1 MTGPNETPDS
11 ADRPPDDRIIGR
23 AFWASAAVVGL
34 VAGGV
39 VLWRQWPRA
48 APQAAAVAPLPSG
61 PAVIAALPA
70 ASAVATM
77 TFQDRSIGS
86 NGDWGAGIDRV
97 TGAAGDRL
105 LPETM
110 GGGVAV
116 WDVDA
121 DGDLDLLFP
130 DGDAWPEAA
139 AGSRRGQGMAVFLN
153 QHVTTDTSPVRGSAS
168 PEAQFVRAQSTG
180 LEQPWQGMGVAL
192 ADLDGDGRPEIL
204 ATGVGGVRFF
214 VAEHSAAGTATRWR
228 DATAEAGLAALS
240 GWTTAAGFADF
251 DQDGDLDLVVGRY
264 VEWSKEIDLR
274 VNYTLTGLGRA
285 YGAPTGFAGTD
296 LVLME
301 QVSPL
306 RFTDRT
312 AEHGLLVRNRSTNQP
327 MAKSLGFAID
337 DCDSDGDL
345 DLFVANDS
353 VQNFLFINDGHGVFQ
368 ERGVATGVAFDRN
381 GAATGAMGCDTSH
394 LRNDAALAMAVGNFA
409 NEPCSLYVTAGDG
422 RFADDA
428 IVDGISA
435 ATRRALT
442 FGVAFVD
449 LDSDG
454 WEDLVLANGHI
465 EERIADVQPTQRYA
479 QPAQMFWNRAG
490 QPGPTF
496 TEIPSASLGALATPV
511 VGRGLAWGDF
521 DHDGAQDLVIGA
533 VSGTPL
539 VVRNA
544 TQQGGHIECVLVDS
558 THAGNRDAIG
568 AQVMIQLD
576 NGRTLR
582 RTVMPTRS
590 YLSQVPPHAVFGF
603 GEAHIT
609 SCEVRWPD
617 GQQTKHVIQRSDE
630 GSCVTISR

>member
-1 MTGPNETPDS
+1 
-11 ADRPPDDRIIGR
+11 
-23 AFWASAAVVGL
+23 
-34 VAGGV
+34 
-39 VLWRQWPRA
+39 
-48 APQAAAVAPLPSG
+48 
-61 PAVIAALPA
+61 
-70 ASAVATM
+70 
-77 TFQDRSIGS
+77 
-86 NGDWGAGIDRV
+86 
-97 TGAAGDRL
+97 
-105 LPETM
+105 
-110 GGGVAV
+110 
-116 WDVDA
+116 
-121 DGDLDLLFP
+121 
-130 DGDAWPEAA
+130 
-139 AGSRRGQGMAVFLN
+139 MAVFLN
-153 QHVTTDTSPVRGSAS
+153 QHGSAAAATVRDNAS
-168 PEAQFVRAQSTG
+168 PEAPFVRALNTG

-214 VAEHSAAGTATRWR
+214 VAEHSAAGTPTRWR
-228 DATAEAGLAALS
+228 DATIEAGLAEIN

-306 RFTDRT
+306 RFADRT
-312 AEHGLLVRNRSTNQP
+312 AERGLLVRNRSTNQP
-327 MAKSLGFAID
+327 MAKALGFAID

-353 VQNFLFINDGHGVFQ
+353 VQNFLFINDGHGAFQ
-368 ERGVATGVAFDRN
+368 ERGVSAGVAFDRN

-394 LRNDAALAMAVGNFA
+394 LRNDAALAIAVGNFA

-479 QPAQMFWNRAG
+479 QPAQVFWNRAG
-490 QPGPTF
+490 QPGPAF
-496 TEIPSASLGALATPV
+496 MEIPGASLGALSTPV

-521 DHDGAQDLVIGA
+521 DRDGALDIVIGA

-558 THAGNRDAIG
+558 VHAGNRDAIG

-590 YLSQVPPHAVFGF
+590 YLSQVPPHAFFGF

-609 SCEVRWPD
+609 SCQVRWPD
-617 GQQTKHVIQRSDE
+617 GQQTKHVIERSDE
-630 GSCVTISR
+630 GSRVTISR

>member
-1 MTGPNETPDS
+1 MTAPNDTTES
-11 ADRPPDDRIIGR
+11 ADRPPDDRVIGR

-48 APQAAAVAPLPSG
+48 APQAAPVAPLPAG
-61 PAVIAALPA
+61 PAVIAALPTTSA
-70 ASAVATM
+70 APVVA
-77 TFQDRSIGS
+77 FQDRSVGANRS
-86 NGDWGAGIDRV
+86 WGAGIDRV

-105 LPETM
+105 LPEAM
-110 GGGVAV
+110 GGGVAA

-121 DGDLDLLFP
+121 DGDVDLLFP

-139 AGSRRGQGMAVFLN
+139 ADSRRGQGMAVFLN
-153 QHVTTDTSPVRGSAS
+153 QHGSADTTS
-168 PEAQFVRAQSTG
+168 ARGKAPLEVQFVRAHNTG

-214 VAEHSAAGTATRWR
+214 VAEHSAPGTATRWR
-228 DATAEAGLAALS
+228 DATAEAGLAEIN

-306 RFTDRT
+306 QFADRT
-312 AEHGLLVRNRSTNQP
+312 AVRGLLVRNRSTNQP
-327 MAKSLGFAID
+327 MAKALGFAID

-368 ERGVATGVAFDRN
+368 ERGVSAGVAFDRN

-394 LRNDAALAMAVGNFA
+394 LRNDPALAIAVGNFA

-479 QPAQMFWNRAG
+479 QPAQVFWNRAG

-521 DHDGAQDLVIGA
+521 DHDGALDLVIGA
-533 VSGTPL
+533 VSGMPL
-539 VVRNA
+539 VVSNA
-544 TQQGGHIECVLVDS
+544 TQQGGHIECALVDS
-558 THAGNRDAIG
+558 IHVGNRDAIG

-582 RTVMPTRS
+582 KTVMPTRS
-590 YLSQVPPHAVFGF
+590 YLSQVPPLACFGI
-603 GEAHIT
+603 GQAHIT
-609 SCEVRWPD
+609 ACEVRWPD
-617 GQQTKHVIQRSDE
+617 GQQTKPVIRRGDE
-630 GSCVTISR
+630 GSRVTISR

>member
-1 MTGPNETPDS
+1 VTVPSDTPES
-11 ADRPPDDRIIGR
+11 ADRPPDDQIIGR
-23 AFWASAAVVGL
+23 AFWVSAAVVGL
-34 VAGGV
+34 VAVGV
-39 VLWRQWPRA
+39 VMWRQWPRTT
-48 APQAAAVAPLPSG
+48 PQAAPVAPLPAG
-61 PAVIAALPA
+61 PAVIAALPTSSKA
-70 ASAVATM
+70 AAM
-77 TFQDRSIGS
+77 TFEDRSIGS
-86 NGDWGAGIDRV
+86 DRSWGVGIDRL

-110 GGGVAV
+110 GGGVGV

-139 AGSRRGQGMAVFLN
+139 AGSRRGQGIAVFLN
-153 QHVTTDTSPVRGSAS
+153 QRGSDAAASVRGNAS
-168 PEAQFVRAQSTG
+168 TEAQFVRARDTG

-228 DATAEAGLAALS
+228 DATTEAGLAAIN

-296 LVLME
+296 LLLME

-306 RFTDRT
+306 RFADRS
-312 AEHGLLVRNRSTNQP
+312 AERGLLIRNRSTNQP
-327 MAKSLGFAID
+327 MAKALGFAID
-337 DCDSDGDL
+337 DCDGDGDL

-368 ERGVATGVAFDRN
+368 ERGVSAGVAFDRN

-394 LRNDAALAMAVGNFA
+394 LRNDAALAIAVGNFA

-442 FGVAFVD
+442 FGVAYVD

-479 QPAQMFWNRAG
+479 QPAQVFWNRAG

-496 TEIPSASLGALATPV
+496 MEIPGASLGALATPV

-521 DHDGAQDLVIGA
+521 DYDGALDLVIGA

-558 THAGNRDAIG
+558 IHAGNRDAIG

-590 YLSQVPPHAVFGF
+590 YLSQVPPHAIFGI
-603 GEAHIT
+603 GESHIT
-609 SCEVRWPD
+609 ACEVRWPD
-617 GQQTKHVIQRSDE
+617 GQQTKQVIRRSDE
-630 GSCVTISR
+630 GSRLTIVR